1 MRFGLTR
8 AIALCAALGL
18 AGAALSACNSSSSEI
33 VPPGGSASQAPV
45 FASKGGVA
53 PEGQRRAFTRR
64 FGGAGSGDLA
74 INAFLWR
81 AALDTIS
88 FMPIATADPYGGAI
102 ITDWYAPPE
111 TPDERFKV
119 NVLVQGA
126 ALRSGGVKVSLF
138 RQARDA
144 SGLWTD
150 AAVENNTAV
159 DLENV
164 ILLRA
169 RELQQDQAN
178 Q

>member
-1 MRFGLTR
+1 MGFTVTR

-18 AGAALSACNSSSSEI
+18 AGAALSACGSSSSEI
-33 VPPGGSASQAPV
+33 IPPGGSASQAPD

-53 PEGQRRAFTRR
+53 PEGQRRSFTRR
-64 FGGAGSGDLA
+64 FGGGGSGNLA

-126 ALRSGGVKVSLF
+126 ALRSDGIKVSLF
-138 RQARDA
+138 RQARNA

-150 AAVENNTAV
+150 AAVENNTAI

-169 RELQQDQAN
+169 KELQQDQAN